1 VSRYSRTR
9 QRRGYVPPVPPVIE
23 PTGSWLDAIRP
34 VVPSAPSVV
43 ALLAS
48 DLARSGAVRVE
59 AIDAT
64 TLEGEVDHL
73 GRTDKVRIVR
83 RAKYFQLAGRIEFVC
98 SCGAERR
105 GLTCAHLIAVLFQH
119 ARTLDPKAEIDCS
132 DVGNQPKLVTSPPS
146 ETPSAPEATKPEKP
160 SWKTLLDRAVGRSLL
175 PQARGFEVRAWKPEP
190 LSDLVLIID
199 IERSVAARLLIL
211 CSVGCRPTAQMRKP
225 SWKTLDLSTS
235 FGDRESLI
243 PEYRLTMAEIEGL
256 NEIARSS
263 WGRNFPANFR
273 NGIDWAIP
281 PGQTDG
287 VMRRLIER
295 GRAAWRSE
303 LSDVREFRRLP
314 RDHHGCGSV
323 EFRIVR
329 DEDERTFSLRGFV
342 LEPRFGERPLE
353 SAILVLPDGGVLWQD
368 GWTGKIGPETGRWIA
383 AAWQTPVAP
392 MSIREAQQFVRTWRR
407 TAGAPKLVVGP
418 ELGLEVV
425 PEPVVA
431 PLVPK
436 PVVVAETFAEK
447 ERTWQL
453 TAQLRYGERLIRL
466 SEPRDTLR
474 QTDGSEEGFRRADP
488 AIEIESFDA
497 ALEAIEAARPIAWG
511 ALLRPDDWTQAC
523 NRLVSY
529 DGRPIDD
536 DTRTDRSSIDRLTIV
551 TDKRLLPTLV
561 KVIDAGYEVLWN
573 KQKIRAH
580 GRISISVSSGID
592 WFDVDANADFD
603 GVMAETPALLEAIAS
618 NSSLVRLSDG
628 SVGFV
633 DPEALKRLARL
644 ADSGE
649 KQAVEDGEGGAIR
662 FRGSQMMLLDAL
674 LEADAASAE
683 FDTAYLERRERLRQ
697 LRGIGPADPV
707 AGFQGNLRDYQRS
720 GLGWLRFLRDHS
732 LGGCLADDMGLG
744 KTVQVLA
751 LLEERRQAR
760 LADPSIGPSL
770 CVVPK
775 SLLFNWR
782 NEASRF
788 APELRVLVSAGTD
801 RHESLGDLS
810 AFDLIITTYATL
822 TRDIQEL
829 RQHEFDYVV
838 LDEAQAIKNASTLAS
853 KACRLLKARH
863 RLALSGT
870 PIENH
875 LGELWS
881 LFEFLNPGMLGR
893 ASSFERMAGSRT
905 DLDVLPIIGKA
916 VAPFV
921 LRRTKRQVLT
931 ELPEKSQVTLTCQ
944 LGPKQR
950 KLYDQLRK
958 HYRDRVGKSVR
969 DEGEAK
975 TRFMVL
981 EALLR
986 LRQAACHPG
995 LIDPTKGAD
1004 SAKFDALLERLP
1016 ELIDEGHKALIF
1028 SQFTSLFDLLRPQL
1042 DKAKIRYE
1050 YLDGKTNDRQQ
1061 RVDRFQN
1068 SPDIPLFLISLK
1080 AGGHGLNLTAADYVF
1095 LLDPWW
1101 NPAVEAQ
1108 AIDRAH
1114 RMGQTRPVFAYR
1126 LIAADTIEEKI
1137 AALQESKRQLADAV
1151 ISENDGLLGKMTFE
1165 DLRALLD

>member
-9 QRRGYVPPVPPVIE
+9 QRRGYVPPVPPPVKL
-23 PTGSWLDAIRP
+23 TGSWLDAIRP
-34 VVPSAPSVV
+34 FVPSTPVVV

-48 DLARSGAVRVE
+48 DLVRSGAVRVVE
-59 AIDAT
+59 IDAS

-73 GRTDKVRIVR
+73 GKTDKVRVER
-83 RAKYFQLAGRIEFVC
+83 RAVMLQPFGRVSFGC
-98 SCGAERR
+98 SCGAQRR
-105 GLTCAHLIAVLFQH
+105 GLTCAHVIAVLFQH
-119 ARTLDPKAEIDCS
+119 ARTLDPQAEIDCS
-132 DVGNQPKLVTSPPS
+132 DPGSKPKLVTSPES
-146 ETPSAPEATKPEKP
+146 ETPSAPKSPQPEKP
-160 SWKTLLDRAVGRSLL
+160 SWKKLLDRAVGKSLL
-175 PQARGFEVRAWKPEP
+175 PHARGFEVRSWKPEP
-190 LSDLVLIID
+190 LSDLVLIVD
-199 IERSVAARLLIL
+199 IERSIAARLLIL
-211 CSVGCRPTAQMRKP
+211 HSVGCRPTPNMRKP
-225 SWKTLDLSTS
+225 SWKTLEMTGHY
-235 FGDRESLI
+235 GDRESLI
-243 PEYRLTMAEIEGL
+243 PDFRLTMAEIEGL
-256 NEIARSS
+256 NSIARSS
-263 WGRNFPANFR
+263 WGHNFPANFR
-273 NGIDWAIP
+273 EGSDWAVP

-295 GRAAWRSE
+295 GRAAWRPE

-314 RDHHGCGSV
+314 RDRYGCGSV
-323 EFRIVR
+323 EFRIVP
-329 DEDERTFSLRGFV
+329 ESDERSFALQGFV
-342 LEPRFGERPLE
+342 LDPRFGERPLE
-353 SAILVLPDGGVLWQD
+353 SALLVLPDGGVLWQD
-368 GWTGKIGPETGRWIA
+368 GWTGEIGPEAGRWIA

-392 MSIREAQQFVRTWRR
+392 MSIREARQFVRTWRR
-407 TAGAPKLVVGP
+407 TAGAPPLVVGP

-436 PVVVAETFAEK
+436 PVVVAETFTEK
-447 ERTWQL
+447 ERMWQL

-466 SEPRDTLR
+466 SEPRDNSGKTE
-474 QTDGSEEGFRRADP
+474 GSEESFRRAEP
-488 AIEIESFDA
+488 AIEIEAFDA
-497 ALEAIEAARPIAWG
+497 ALAAIDAARPIAWG

-536 DTRTDRSSIDRLTIV
+536 ASLTDRSSIDRLAV
-551 TDKRLLPTLV
+551 VPDKRLMPTIV

-573 KQKIRAH
+573 KQKIRSN
-580 GRISISVSSGID
+580 GRISISVSTGID

-603 GVMAETPALLEAIAS
+603 GVTAETPALLEAIAS

-633 DPEALKRLARL
+633 DPDALRRLARL
-644 ADSGE
+644 AASGE
-649 KQAVEDGEGGAIR
+649 KQGGDDGEGSAIR
-662 FRGSQMMLLDAL
+662 FRSSQMMLLDAL
-674 LEADAASAE
+674 LEADAAEAE
-683 FDTAYLERRERLRQ
+683 FDAGYLERRERLRK

-720 GLGWLRFLRDHS
+720 GLGWLRFLRDHA

-760 LADPSIGPSL
+760 IADPTIGPSL

-782 NEASRF
+782 NEAARF
-788 APELRVLVSAGTD
+788 APELRVLVSTGTD
-801 RHESLGDLS
+801 RHASLGDPT
-810 AFDLIITTYATL
+810 AYDLIITTYATL

-893 ASSFERMAGSRT
+893 SSSFDRMANNRT
-905 DLDVLPIIGKA
+905 DTDVLPIIGKA

-950 KLYDQLRK
+950 KLYDQLKK
-958 HYRDRVGKSVR
+958 HYRDRVGRSIKT
-969 DEGEAK
+969 DGEVK

-995 LIDPTKGAD
+995 LIDPTKGSD

-1028 SQFTSLFDLLRPQL
+1028 SQFTSLFDLLRPEL

-1050 YLDGKTNDRQQ
+1050 YLDGKTNDRQE
-1061 RVDRFQN
+1061 RVDRFQT

-1114 RMGQTRPVFAYR
+1114 RMGQTKPVFAYR

-1137 AALQESKRQLADAV
+1137 ATLQESKRQLADAV
-1151 ISENDGLLGKMTFE
+1151 ITENDGLLGKMTFE